1 MPNGEQKKR
10 VQIDDKDLAIVSL
23 AVIAIIC
30 ILAWKFDSAVT
41 VVTSIV
47 TGIAGIVTGR
57 AISPRNVPESSIDES

>member
-23 AVIAIIC
+23 ATIAIVC
-30 ILAWKFDSAVT
+30 ILAWQFSSAVT

-57 AISPRNVPESSIDES
+57 ALSPNTPPGGEPE